1 MRNKF
6 AYSYSIKIHALGFNA
21 LLESTFCILLIVE
34 VVFLQKVLKMLEE
47 VVADYPEVRWIWL
60 MRQNSI
66 AQFVQFLKYWLSDVW
81 SGIVM
86 DNWTFSVD

>member
-6 AYSYSIKIHALGFNA
+6 AYSYSIKIRSLGFNA

-47 VVADYPEVRWIWL
+47 VVAD
-60 MRQNSI
+60 
-66 AQFVQFLKYWLSDVW
+66 
-81 SGIVM
+81 
-86 DNWTFSVD
+86 